1 MATLKDIAEKAK
13 VSPSTVSR
21 VLNYDPTLSVGE
33 DTKKRIFEAAEEL
46 EYKNIKRSPAKAK
59 GKIAIINWYT
69 EEEELNDVY
78 YMSIRLSAE
87 KEAEALGYDYIRVY
101 NKETLIDD
109 SELVGILAIG
119 KFSDKQISVL
129 AKKNVPLCFVDYLPK
144 GDYDSVIVD
153 FKKAI
158 RRNIDYLISKNHEK
172 IGFIGGTE
180 SFSDGSGTWVDPREK
195 IVKTYLKRKGMY
207 HEDYFFTGAFRVEE
221 GRRNMLEAMETIPEN
236 ERPTAFI
243 AANDAIAIGC
253 LKALYEKDIKVPNE
267 ISIIGFNDISTA
279 KYITPALT
287 TVRVHTEEMGQT
299 GIQLLHERIYN
310 GREALKTVIL
320 STKLIEREST

>member
-13 VSPSTVSR
+13 VSTSTVSR

-46 EYKNIKRSPAKAK
+46 EYKNVKRSPAKAK
-59 GKIAIINWYT
+59 GKIAIVNWYT

-87 KEAEALGYDYIRVY
+87 KEAAEHGYEYIRVY
-101 NKETLIDD
+101 NEETLIDD
-109 SELVGILAIG
+109 SELAGILAIG
-119 KFSDKQISVL
+119 KFSEKQISVL
-129 AKKNVPLCFVDYLPK
+129 AKKKVPLCFVDYLPK
-144 GDYDSVIVD
+144 DDYDSVIVD
-153 FKKAI
+153 FKKAM
-158 RRNIDYLISKNHEK
+158 RRNIDYLTSKNHGK
-172 IGFIGGTE
+172 IGFIGGAE

-195 IVKTYLKRKGMY
+195 IVKTYLKRKGLY
-207 HEDYFFTGAFRVEE
+207 SANYFFTGAFRVEE
-221 GRRNMLEAMETIPEN
+221 GRSNMLKALETIPAE
-236 ERPTAFI
+236 EWPTAFI

-253 LKALYEKDIKVPNE
+253 LKALYEKDVKVPND

-299 GIQLLHERIYN
+299 GIQLLHERIYE
-310 GREALKTVIL
+310 GREAFKTVIL